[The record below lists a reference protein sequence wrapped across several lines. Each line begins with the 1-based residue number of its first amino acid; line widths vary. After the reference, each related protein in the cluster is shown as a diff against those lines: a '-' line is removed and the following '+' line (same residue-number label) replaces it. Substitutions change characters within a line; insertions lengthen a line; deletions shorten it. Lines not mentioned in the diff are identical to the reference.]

1 MNNLTNSL
9 ILGTSFVLKTCAA
22 DATRSACGRDG
33 YRAANVADQRS
44 FGAVPTTT
52 TRNDEMKRASRGVA

>member
-9 ILGTSFVLKTCAA
+9 ILGTSFVLETCVACE
-22 DATRSACGRDG
+22 TLFACGRDG

-44 FGAVPTTT
+44 FGAVPTT
-52 TRNDEMKRASRGVA
+52 NDEMKRASRGGA

>member
-9 ILGTSFVLKTCAA
+9 ILGTSFVLKTCTA
-22 DATRSACGRDG
+22 DATRFARGRVG

-44 FGAVPTTT
+44 FGAVQLT
-52 TRNDEMKRASRGVA
+52 TRNDEMKRAPRGVA